1 MTAISFSQKLPNLNK
16 HFSKV
21 VILCL
26 LLTLVSCNFTA
37 PDDEEENGS
46 NVNNETEIALGVE
59 QTLLAQESSNAN
71 ATIAAQQATIQ
82 AQSILATS
90 QAMQPPEQPPA
101 EPPVEPPPPVVQ
113 ETQPPVV
120 NPQPNPTAQ
129 SAQSPPAGDFDQ
141 WMKSAQI
148 LLFEDVVADPRK
160 SRYVKDTL
168 DSMDLRY
175 KNDGNAIG
183 WLKNDLLAGSPA
195 GKPWD
200 LVIIAIEE
208 RGNVSGEYFEYLR
221 DVLKNGSS
229 VILEAWHLDAISE
242 GKVSPI
248 LADCGVQVY
257 PYFPKTMSLVDVIM
271 YPYPAASA
279 HPIMTDPNGGLSFTK
294 SLNTWLWTGD
304 LGSLMAYTGRG
315 DAVFLLGTSPQD
327 DVKDAGLAVC
337 MGGQLTLQ
345 TFSSHSFSYRTIY
358 PLWENYITNALRV
371 RFAAGN

>member
-1 MTAISFSQKLPNLNK
+1 MIAVSSPNSHHKYSKLLNSI
-16 HFSKV
+16 FV
-21 VILCL
+21 LML
-26 LLTLVSCNFTA
+26 LLVLASCNFST
-37 PDDEEENGS
+37 PDEDEEVDDGGINK
-46 NVNNETEIALGVE
+46 ETEIALGVQ

-90 QAMQPPEQPPA
+90 QALQPPVQPT
-101 EPPVEPPPPVVQ
+101 VPVVL

-120 NPQPNPTAQ
+120 IAQPLPTEQAIQNPP
-129 SAQSPPAGDFDQ
+129 SDGFEQ

-148 LLFEDVVADPRK
+148 LLFEDVVADPMK

-168 DSMDLRY
+168 NSMDLRY
-175 KNDGNAIG
+175 KDDGNAVG

-200 LVIIAIEE
+200 LVILAVEE
-208 RGNVSGEYFEYLR
+208 RGNVSGEYFEYLQ
-221 DVLKNGSS
+221 DVLHKGTS

-248 LADCGVQVY
+248 LTDCGVQVY

-271 YPYPAASA
+271 YPYPAASE
-279 HPIMTDPNGGLSFTK
+279 HPIMSDPNSGISFTK
-294 SLNTWLWTGD
+294 SLNTWLYTGD
-304 LGSLMAYTGRG
+304 LGSLMAYTGSG
-315 DAVFLLGTSPQD
+315 DAVFLLGTKPQD

-345 TFSSHSFSYRTIY
+345 TFSSHSFTYRHIS
-358 PLWENYITNALRV
+358 PLWENYIVNALRV
-371 RFAAGN
+371 RYNSGT